1 MADTIIIDADAL
13 ERVAE
18 QLKVPADTVR
28 FALRRLND
36 NLAALG
42 TPWGDDDL
50 GKQWSRV
57 YLPGVEKVQES
68 FEKIVQALL
77 NLSDSASTMAIRY
90 KQVEEHNTR

>member
-13 ERVAE
+13 EKVAA
-18 QLKVPADTVR
+18 QLKVPAETVR
-28 FALRRLND
+28 LALRRLND

-42 TPWGDDDL
+42 TPWGDDEL
-50 GKQWSRV
+50 GQQWSKT
-57 YLPGVEKVQES
+57 YLPGVEKVQAS

-77 NLSDSASTMAIRY
+77 NLSDSANTMALRY